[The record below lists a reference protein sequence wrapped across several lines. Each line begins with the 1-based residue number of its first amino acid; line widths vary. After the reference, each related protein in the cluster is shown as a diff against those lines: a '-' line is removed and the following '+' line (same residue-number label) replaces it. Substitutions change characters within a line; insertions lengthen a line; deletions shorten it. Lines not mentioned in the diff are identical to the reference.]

1 MGSQSIPITKGLPYG
16 IFMKQIIIDMIVNG
30 QLNRFLRKWTLPK
43 PDCRPIYEEGT
54 ALSLEK
60 MISLFIISMIGIFIA
75 IIIMINEKIFYE
87 YKPKKQVSMKEAND
101 MKLQRLFWKL
111 QNILSN
117 KEFFHES
124 TMKELIRETQNHN
137 DMLIDPFN
145 IVDSD
150 EVEENQSY
158 SEEEDSLS
166 YKLP

>member
-1 MGSQSIPITKGLPYG
+1 
-16 IFMKQIIIDMIVNG
+16 
-30 QLNRFLRKWTLPK
+30 
-43 PDCRPIYEEGT
+43 
-54 ALSLEK
+54 
-60 MISLFIISMIGIFIA
+60 MISLFIISMIGIFFA
-75 IIIMINEKIFYE
+75 IIIMITEKIFYK

-101 MKLQRLFWKL
+101 MKLQRLFLKL

-124 TMKELIRETQNHN
+124 TMKELIQETQNHN

>member
-1 MGSQSIPITKGLPYG
+1 
-16 IFMKQIIIDMIVNG
+16 MKQVIIEMTVNG
-30 QLNRFLRKWTLPK
+30 LLNRFLRKWTLPK

-60 MISLFIISMIGIFIA
+60 MISLFIISMSGTFIA
-75 IIIMINEKIFYE
+75 IIIMITEKIFYE

-101 MKLQRLFWKL
+101 MKLQRLFLKL

-124 TMKELIRETQNHN
+124 TMKELIQETQNHN
-137 DMLIDPFN
+137 DLLIDPFN
-145 IVDSD
+145 IVDDD
-150 EVEENQSY
+150 EIEENQYY

>member
-1 MGSQSIPITKGLPYG
+1 MT
-16 IFMKQIIIDMIVNG
+16 VNG
-30 QLNRFLRKWTLPK
+30 LLNRFLRKWTLPK